1 MRSPW
6 DCYILLNGLETI
18 SQDIF
23 IVLSGIFTQGL
34 GSSFLQMMEVH
45 LRMNLCRAGRGRAG
59 QCNNRT

>member
-18 SQDIF
+18 KQDIF

-34 GSSFLQMMEVH
+34 GGSFLQMLVH
-45 LRMNLCRAGRGRAG
+45 LGAGRGEVGRGRAITER
-59 QCNNRT
+59 NIT